1 MAMRGVTDRV
11 THAMCRTTREEA
23 EQDMRRAQ
31 ECASRREMVEY
42 CLAPRSQGDVATL
55 QGGGVSAEGRTKE
68 AHALQGSGVPQPA
81 AEGRTKD
88 ADALQGSGVPQ
99 PAVTKRR
106 RDVDASQGRDVSK
119 HATTKM
125 ALSRQ
130 TGALRA
136 ENGVARK
143 SAARFPAKPKDN
155 DDQKVLLL
163 QLKRPHYDAIKN
175 RQKLWEARPL
185 VDGEARGWQPSIFN
199 KLAQVGRTVVL
210 QSGAGTNDRVRVA
223 EVRRYTAGTV
233 AGSSAVQDMVVDLGA
248 DLLPDAAGARERAKV
263 YTDLYGHR
271 RCADGFVAMRLE
283 WPREAST
290 AASDENRPKCT
301 DAKGCGRVFCEACYP
316 SG

>member
-1 MAMRGVTDRV
+1 M
-11 THAMCRTTREEA
+11 
-23 EQDMRRAQ
+23 
-31 ECASRREMVEY
+31 
-42 CLAPRSQGDVATL
+42 
-55 QGGGVSAEGRTKE
+55 
-68 AHALQGSGVPQPA
+68 
-81 AEGRTKD
+81 
-88 ADALQGSGVPQ
+88 QGSGVPQ

-119 HATTKM
+119 HAT
-125 ALSRQ
+125 
-130 TGALRA
+130 
-136 ENGVARK
+136 
-143 SAARFPAKPKDN
+143 PKDN
-155 DDQKVLLL
+155 DDQKVVLL

-301 DAKGCGRVFCEACYP
+301 DAKGCTRVFCEACYP